1 MKEVTLTLLTRRL
14 WKHRRWVF
22 LLPFFV
28 GMVVYVGLKMCLSYY
43 RSQSVFRMEPKSSE
57 VAADLHGVATMQGF
71 DVGDVHS
78 YTDGVNPNMYKYL
91 IRSDS
96 FTDELLELPVINCEG
111 ERLLYSAHLGG
122 STLEE
127 NRELAH
133 KAIVCGF
140 NTSKALVVVNVS
152 DADSRVC
159 AAMADSVRDH
169 LCNWLL
175 DYRTRKYQE
184 RVNSLAGEVA
194 RAHAEYLKAQEA
206 YTAFSDSHYSVAEGS
221 VFATQAEELSDVF
234 YRRFNDYRATFAQWQ
249 NAQFQLQERAP
260 VRMVMRQGAVSIK
273 PAGPSAMF
281 HALMLAALA
290 FVFTSIWLIR
300 RELWAQFVI

>member
-1 MKEVTLTLLTRRL
+1 MKEITLSLLTRRL

-28 GMVVYVGLKMCLSYY
+28 GVVVYVGLKMSPSYY

-57 VAADLHGVATMQGF
+57 VAADLHGIATMQGF
-71 DVGDVHS
+71 DVGNVHI
-78 YTDGVNPNMYKYL
+78 YTDGVNPYMYKYL
-91 IRSDS
+91 VRSDS
-96 FTDELLELPVINCEG
+96 FIDKLLDLPIINSKG
-111 ERLLYSAHLGG
+111 ECLLYSAHLGG

-127 NRELAH
+127 NRELAR

-159 AAMADSVRDH
+159 AVMADSVRDH

-184 RVNSLAGEVA
+184 RVNSLAGEVERA
-194 RAHAEYLKAQEA
+194 RAEYLQAQEA

-221 VFATQAEELSDVF
+221 VFATQAEELSDAF
-234 YRRFNDYRATFAQWQ
+234 YRRFHDYCATFVQWQ

-260 VRMVMRQGAVSIK
+260 VRLVMRQGTVPIK
-273 PAGPSAMF
+273 PTGPGALY
-281 HALMLAALA
+281 HALMLSALV
-290 FVFTSIWLIR
+290 FVCTSVWLIR
-300 RELWAQFVI
+300 KELWSQFVI

>member
-1 MKEVTLTLLTRRL
+1 MKEITLSLLTRRL
-14 WKHRRWVF
+14 WKHRWWVL

-28 GMVVYVGLKMCLSYY
+28 GVVVYVGLKMCPSYY

-57 VAADLHGVATMQGF
+57 VAADLHGIATMQGF
-71 DVGDVHS
+71 DVGNVHI
-78 YTDGVNPNMYKYL
+78 YTDGVNPYMYKNL
-91 IRSDS
+91 VRSDS
-96 FTDELLELPVINCEG
+96 FIDKLLGLPIINSKG
-111 ERLLYSAHLGG
+111 ECLLYSAHLGG

-127 NRELAH
+127 NRELAR

-159 AAMADSVRDH
+159 AVMADSVRDH

-184 RVNSLAGEVA
+184 RVNSLAGEVERA
-194 RAHAEYLKAQEA
+194 RAEYLQAQEA

-221 VFATQAEELSDVF
+221 VFATQAEELSDAF
-234 YRRFNDYRATFAQWQ
+234 YRRFHDYCATFVQWQ

-260 VRMVMRQGAVSIK
+260 VRLVMRQGAVPIK
-273 PAGPSAMF
+273 PTGPGALC
-281 HALMLAALA
+281 HALMLSALV
-290 FVFTSIWLIR
+290 FVCTSVWLIR
-300 RELWAQFVI
+300 KELWSQFII